1 MPKIITGNGLERQ
14 KFIVGSSSQVTE
26 GNATHSSITS
36 AISDAPVGSK
46 ITVLAGT
53 YTENLSVSKQVII
66 EGEGYASVLSGTM
79 TFTSA
84 GSSSYIRG
92 LNIRGDLSIPLGSD
106 NIFIRDCWLI
116 TTATVS
122 DFGSSNSVL
131 IIQE

>member
-1 MPKIITGNGLERQ
+1 MAKIIRGNGLEQ
-14 KFIVGSSSQVTE
+14 IKYIVGSNIQVAQ
-26 GNATHSSITS
+26 GNATHSSIN
-36 AISDAPVGSK
+36 AALGDAPSGSK

-53 YTENLSVSKQVII
+53 YTENLTVNKQVII
-66 EGEGYASVLSGTM
+66 EGEGYSSILSGTL

-84 GSSSYIRG
+84 GSFSYLRG
-92 LNIRGDLSIPLGSD
+92 LNIRGDVSIPLGTD

-116 TTATVS
+116 NTATVS